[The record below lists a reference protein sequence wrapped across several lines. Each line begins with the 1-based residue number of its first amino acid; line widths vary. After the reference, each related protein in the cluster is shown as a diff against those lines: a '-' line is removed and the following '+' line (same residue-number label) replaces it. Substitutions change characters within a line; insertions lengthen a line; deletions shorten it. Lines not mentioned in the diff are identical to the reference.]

1 MGKGIGGFVLS
12 RSMSNLINRSMI
24 DANYIQQHKPR
35 PRDFSLI
42 RSREYLAL
50 GLVLFITLL
59 NGLIFLFLV
68 PPWQHYDEPSN
79 FEYAWLIA
87 NRPGMPQVGDY
98 DATMRR
104 QVAASMIEFGFFARG
119 SEPVLETTED
129 PVWIGTSQIEDKPFT
144 YWVTSLPLR
153 LFRSASITNQLYLGR
168 FVSLIFYLFTV
179 VAAWG
184 IMKEITPRGSSLR
197 WLFPTSLAIMP
208 NLSNLMTSLNSDA
221 GAVAL
226 FSLFL
231 WGSVRLIQR
240 GFSAIGFALVVGL
253 AALCLFTKITV
264 YFAVPLLVIV
274 LLFALIRGKRRKWAW
289 ILLGS
294 SLLIGSVFLFTFG
307 DAAYWYRSTNQ
318 SGATRALS
326 HQSVLGEYV
335 IELNPDAKVYPS
347 WHKPLYQPLL
357 IPDVVSLRGKSLTL
371 GAWIWATDPD
381 GVAEITFSDGVNT
394 FAKKFRL
401 STEPS
406 FYVLPA
412 SVADNSIR
420 AWITLNS
427 LRNQNKEDVL
437 VFYDGIVLTE
447 GNMPADV
454 TPVFTDDFAA
464 IGIWG
469 GKQFTNLIRNA
480 SGELRTFHLRPW
492 FDRLWSRF
500 MPNYSGPSFNLH
512 YILDYK
518 AIHWH
523 YRMTAYR
530 LFTTFWGQF
539 GWGNVPLRLGP
550 RPYFLLG
557 VITGLAGIGAGIKV
571 LRDWKKLPWE
581 SLFLLG
587 ISFIVV
593 WVMAVLR
600 GTSHLSVTW
609 LYLPVARY
617 AFPAII
623 PSMLFFTVGL
633 LELFRLPS
641 RHLRLPHNIDK
652 YLFLSLML
660 GLFIA
665 SLRTILLHY
674 YLL

>member
-1 MGKGIGGFVLS
+1 MGKAEAGFAPS
-12 RSMSNLINRSMI
+12 RSISNLINRPMI
-24 DANYIQQHKPR
+24 DENYIRHKPR
-35 PRDFSLI
+35 PRDFSII
-42 RSREYLAL
+42 RSSEYLAL
-50 GLVLFITLL
+50 GLVLFITFL

-87 NRPGMPQVGDY
+87 NRPGWPQLGDY

-104 QVAASMIEFGFFARG
+104 QVAASMIEYGFFSKG
-119 SEPVLETTED
+119 SEPDLETMED

-168 FVSLIFYLFTV
+168 FVSLIFYLLTI

-184 IMKEITPRGSSLR
+184 IMREITPRGSSLR
-197 WLFPTSLAIMP
+197 WLFPTLLAIMP
-208 NLSNLMTSLNSDA
+208 NLSNIMTSLNSDA

-231 WGSVRLIQR
+231 WGSIRLIQR
-240 GFSAIGFALVVGL
+240 GFSALGFAFVAGL

-264 YFAVPLLVIV
+264 YLAVPLLVLV
-274 LLFALIRGKRRKWAW
+274 LLFTLLRDERRKWSW

-294 SLLIGSVFLFTFG
+294 SVLIGSVFVFTFG
-307 DAAYWYRSTNQ
+307 DAAYWYRSINQ

-326 HQSVLGEYV
+326 QQSVLGNYV
-335 IELNPDAKVYPS
+335 IELIPNANVYPP
-347 WHKPLYQPLL
+347 WHKPLFQPLL
-357 IPDVVSLRGKSLTL
+357 IPDLVSLRGKPVTL

-381 GVAEITFSDGVNT
+381 GSAEITFSDGINVVS
-394 FAKKFRL
+394 KKFQL
-401 STEPS
+401 STEPTY
-406 FYVLPA
+406 FILTA
-412 SVADNSIR
+412 SVAENSIR
-420 AWITLNS
+420 AWVLLDS
-427 LRNQNKEDVL
+427 SSSEDRADIKVY
-437 VFYDGIVLTE
+437 FDGVVLTE
-447 GNMPADV
+447 GNMPADEA
-454 TPVFTDDFAA
+454 PVFTDDFAYL
-464 IGIWG
+464 GIWG
-469 GKQFTNLIRNA
+469 GKQFTNLVRNG
-480 SGELRTFHLRPW
+480 SGEFRTLHLRPW

-512 YILDYK
+512 YLLDYK

-557 VITGLAGIGAGIKV
+557 VFTGLAGIGAGIKV

-587 ISFIVV
+587 ISFFVI

-623 PSMLFFTVGL
+623 PTMLFITVGL
-633 LELFRLPS
+633 LELFRLPGLY
-641 RHLRLPHNIDK
+641 LRFPQNIDK
-652 YLFLSLML
+652 YIFLILML
-660 GLFIA
+660 GLFVA

>member
-1 MGKGIGGFVLS
+1 MGKAEAGFALS
-12 RSMSNLINRSMI
+12 RSMSKLIDRSMI
-24 DANYIQQHKPR
+24 DANYIQHK
-35 PRDFSLI
+35 L
-42 RSREYLAL
+42 RSRDSSLLRARGYLVL
-50 GLVLFITLL
+50 GLILLVTVL
-59 NGLIFLFLV
+59 NGLVFLFLV

-79 FEYAWLIA
+79 FEYAWLMA
-87 NRPGMPQVGDY
+87 NRPGIPQVGDY

-104 QVAASMIEFGFFARG
+104 QVAASMIKYGFFSKG
-119 SEPVLETTED
+119 SEPNLETMED

-144 YWVTSLPLR
+144 YWLTSLPLR
-153 LFRSASITNQLYLGR
+153 LFRSASITKQLYLGR
-168 FVSLIFYLFTV
+168 FVSLIFYLFTI

-184 IMKEITPRGSSLR
+184 IMREITPRDSSLR

-208 NLSNLMTSLNSDA
+208 NLSNIMTSLNSDA
-221 GAVAL
+221 GAVAI

-231 WGSVRLIQR
+231 WGSIRLIQR
-240 GFSAIGFALVVGL
+240 GFSALGFLSVVGL

-274 LLFALIRGKRRKWAW
+274 LLFTLIRGERRRWAW

-294 SLLIGSVFLFTFG
+294 SLLIGSVFVFAYG

-326 HQSVLGEYV
+326 QQSVLGDYV
-335 IELNPDAKVYPS
+335 IELNPHAKVYPS

-357 IPDVVSLRGKSLTL
+357 IPDLVSVRGKPVTL
-371 GAWIWATDPD
+371 GAWMWSTDPD
-381 GVAEITFSDGVNT
+381 GSAEITFSDGINI
-394 FAKKFRL
+394 FSKKFLL
-401 STEPS
+401 STEPT

-412 SVADNSIR
+412 SVAENSIR
-420 AWITLNS
+420 AWVLLNS
-427 LRNQNKEDVL
+427 SSSQDSANIKVY
-437 VFYDGIVLTE
+437 FDGVVLTE
-447 GNMPADV
+447 GNMPADDA
-454 TPVFTDDFAA
+454 PVFADELGYQGT
-464 IGIWG
+464 WS
-469 GKQFTNLIRNA
+469 GKQFTNLVRNA
-480 SGELRTFHLRPW
+480 SGEKTTIHLRPW

-512 YILDYK
+512 YILDYQ

-587 ISFIVV
+587 IAFFVI

-623 PSMLFFTVGL
+623 PTMLFLTVGL
-633 LELFRLPS
+633 LELFRFPGQYLGLS
-641 RHLRLPHNIDK
+641 QNLNK
-652 YLFLSLML
+652 YIFLILML

-674 YLL
+674 Y

>member
-1 MGKGIGGFVLS
+1 
-12 RSMSNLINRSMI
+12 
-24 DANYIQQHKPR
+24 
-35 PRDFSLI
+35 
-42 RSREYLAL
+42 
-50 GLVLFITLL
+50 
-59 NGLIFLFLV
+59 LV
-68 PPWQHYDEPSN
+68 PPWQHYDEPTN
-79 FEYAWLIA
+79 FEYAWLMA

-104 QVAASMIEFGFFARG
+104 QVAASMIKYGFFSKG
-119 SEPVLETTED
+119 SEPDLETMED

-144 YWVTSLPLR
+144 YWLTSLPLR
-153 LFRSASITNQLYLGR
+153 LFRSASITKQLYLGR
-168 FVSLIFYLFTV
+168 FVSLIFYLFTI

-184 IMKEITPRGSSLR
+184 IIREITPRDSSLR
-197 WLFPTSLAIMP
+197 WLFPTSLAILP
-208 NLSNLMTSLNSDA
+208 NLSNIMTSLNSDA

-231 WGSVRLIQR
+231 WGSIRLIQR
-240 GFSAIGFALVVGL
+240 GFSALGFLSVVGL

-264 YFAVPLLVIV
+264 YIAVPLLVIV
-274 LLFALIRGKRRKWAW
+274 LLFTLIRGERRRWAW

-294 SLLIGSVFLFTFG
+294 SILIGSVFVFAYG

-326 HQSVLGEYV
+326 QQSVLGDYV

-357 IPDVVSLRGKSLTL
+357 IPDLVSLRGKPITL
-371 GAWIWATDPD
+371 GAWMWSSGPD
-381 GVAEITFSDGVNT
+381 GSAEITFSDGINI
-394 FAKKFRL
+394 FSKKFLL
-401 STEPS
+401 STEPTY
-406 FYVLPA
+406 YVLPA
-412 SVADNSIR
+412 SVSENSIR
-420 AWITLNS
+420 AWVLLNS
-427 LRNQNKEDVL
+427 SSSQDSANTKVY
-437 VFYDGIVLTE
+437 FDGVVLTE
-447 GNMPADV
+447 GDMPADDA
-454 TPVFTDDFAA
+454 PVFADELGYQGT
-464 IGIWG
+464 WS
-469 GKQFTNLIRNA
+469 GKQFTNLVRNA
-480 SGELRTFHLRPW
+480 SGEKTTIHLRPW

-512 YILDYK
+512 YILDYQ

-587 ISFIVV
+587 IAFFVI

-623 PSMLFFTVGL
+623 PTMLFYTVGL
-633 LELFRLPS
+633 LELFRFPGQYLGLS
-641 RHLRLPHNIDK
+641 QNLNK
-652 YLFLSLML
+652 YILLILML
-660 GLFIA
+660 GFFIA

-674 YLL
+674 YSL